1 MGFGLTPSLLILP
14 FTVLGGT
21 ISLLLWPGLFSAT
34 GTRLAEASLR
44 TSLNDSGVEILYLP
58 IPAFIKKKIKV
69 FLDVAVERLGDGTAA
84 LIILFCTLFLRRPE
98 ISVIGY
104 FSLGLIIVWIAVVF
118 IVRQGYLE
126 ALRNSLAHREI
137 SFEETR
143 IDFDKETI
151 DAVLKALHGK
161 TEQSVLFGLKLAA
174 QFDPKAVAPRLPRS
188 LLRHSSPEVRAQA
201 IQLLSASPDQTTMS
215 EIGEM

>member
-21 ISLLLWPGLFSAT
+21 ISLLLWPGLFTAT

-69 FLDVAVERLGDGTAA
+69 FLDVTVERLGDGTAA

-98 ISVIGY
+98 TSAIGY
-104 FSLGLIIVWIAVVF
+104 FSLGLIFVWIAVVF
-118 IVRQGYLE
+118 FVRQGYMG
-126 ALRNSLAHREI
+126 ALRNSLAQREI

-143 IDFDKETI
+143 IDFDKETV
-151 DAVLKALHGK
+151 DAVLK
-161 TEQSVLFGLKLAA
+161 SVARQKRAIVTVW
-174 QFDPKAVAPRLPRS
+174 PKSRRTIRS
-188 LLRHSSPEVRAQA
+188 
-201 IQLLSASPDQTTMS
+201 
-215 EIGEM
+215 